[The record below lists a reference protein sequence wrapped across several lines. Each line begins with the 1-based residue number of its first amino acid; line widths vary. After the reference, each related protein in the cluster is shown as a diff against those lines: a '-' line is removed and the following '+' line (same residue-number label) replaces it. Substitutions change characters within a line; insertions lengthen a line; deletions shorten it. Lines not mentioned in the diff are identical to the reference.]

1 MRNPKLY
8 FDLTS
13 QITLLVLLQAN
24 CGVFVL
30 DLLLLFPFRDS
41 NNSTCACINKLS
53 LGEFQAVCLLVKD
66 NTATLEQEWSSSI
79 LACCYIWRNV
89 WFPSTEPIRSKI
101 WILRPLPPSNITRL
115 TEHFFS
121 IAFKLLKSKSY
132 VSNRSDSAVFDERVP
147 LTFLK
152 VFLAIGA

>member
-1 MRNPKLY
+1 MQLLKFSSRKTDIPIFPSSKTLEALNDNCNHYIFFRMWENVRNPESY

-30 DLLLLFPFRDS
+30 GLLLLFPFWG
-41 NNSTCACINKLS
+41 STKCMNKFS

-79 LACCYIWRNV
+79 LPCCYIWRNV
-89 WFPSTEPIRSKI
+89 NTPDGFLQLSQEGRKFESCVHFH
-101 WILRPLPPSNITRL
+101 LRI
-115 TEHFFS
+115 
-121 IAFKLLKSKSY
+121 
-132 VSNRSDSAVFDERVP
+132 
-147 LTFLK
+147 
-152 VFLAIGA
+152 

>member
-1 MRNPKLY
+1 MQLLKFSSGKTDIPIFLCSKTLEAPNDNCNHYIFFFFRMWENVRNPELY

-30 DLLLLFPFRDS
+30 GLLLLFPFRDS
-41 NNSTCACINKLS
+41 NTSTCINKLSLS

-79 LACCYIWRNV
+79 LPCCYIWRNV
-89 WFPSTEPIRSKI
+89 NTPDGFLQLSQEGRKFESCVLFH
-101 WILRPLPPSNITRL
+101 LRI
-115 TEHFFS
+115 
-121 IAFKLLKSKSY
+121 
-132 VSNRSDSAVFDERVP
+132 
-147 LTFLK
+147 
-152 VFLAIGA
+152 

>member
-1 MRNPKLY
+1 MQLLKFSSGKTDIPIFLSSKILEAPNDNCNHYIFFFFFRMWENVRNPELY

-30 DLLLLFPFRDS
+30 GLLLLFPLRDS
-41 NNSTCACINKLS
+41 NTSTCINKLS

-79 LACCYIWRNV
+79 LPCCYIWRNV
-89 WFPSTEPIRSKI
+89 NTPDGFLQLSQEGRKFESCVLFH
-101 WILRPLPPSNITRL
+101 LRI
-115 TEHFFS
+115 
-121 IAFKLLKSKSY
+121 
-132 VSNRSDSAVFDERVP
+132 
-147 LTFLK
+147 
-152 VFLAIGA
+152 